1 MIQPGR
7 GKTIA
12 PLGLLQIVCGLLLL
26 TLFNQASVA
35 RGFGLLLLISGC
47 VSLVLAYVSGRKARR

>member
-7 GKTIA
+7 EKTIA
-12 PLGLLQIVCGLLLL
+12 PLGLLQVVCGLLLV

-35 RGFGLLLLISGC
+35 LGCGLLLLASGC
-47 VSLVLAYVSGRKARR
+47 VSLVLAYVSMRKARR